1 MLVELGRV
9 IKMVERVTNS
19 PLLLP
24 QENFSEIRFSGLSV
38 GPSPC
43 HFSIRG
49 LFCRIKDALREICER
64 FRAANLLS
72 EEDGVKFFLE
82 KFTQEQDLEQFQE
95 QDLEQFKE
103 LLQGK
108 VNEYT
113 PDLLVKAAGYVSTS
127 VASKKA
133 SIIAKVFGK
142 ICGIYYHSNPRECLP
157 FQDFVNK
164 YVLEKL
170 KSEKERRNVHYLL
183 ETYAPVLMRD
193 SKDTILREFCE
204 IANLIRES
212 PRLDVSNRRL
222 KRLKKLIQGKTN
234 NNVNRTGYL
243 LKEISNLIKDEKE
256 IIKAQKETIEAKKID
271 EAERIIKAEDKLL
284 EKLYDMF

>member
-9 IKMVERVTNS
+9 IKMVEKVTNS
-19 PLLLP
+19 PLPLP
-24 QENFSEIRFSGLSV
+24 QENFSEIQFSGLSV
-38 GPSPC
+38 GSSPR
-43 HFSIRG
+43 HFGIRG
-49 LFCRIKDALREICER
+49 LFCRIRDALRNISKR
-64 FRAANLLS
+64 FRAADPLS

-82 KFTQEQDLEQFQE
+82 KFTQEQDLK
-95 QDLEQFKE
+95 QFKE

-108 VNEYT
+108 VNEHT

-127 VASKKA
+127 VASKEA

-164 YVLEKL
+164 YVLKKL
-170 KSEKERRNVHYLL
+170 RSEKERRNVHYLL

-193 SKDTILREFCE
+193 SKDAILREFCE
-204 IANLIRES
+204 IANLICES

-222 KRLKKLIQGKTN
+222 KRLKKLIQGKT

-256 IIKAQKETIEAKKID
+256 IIKAQKETIEAEKID

-284 EKLYDMF
+284 KKLYDMF